1 MTLYCGFCFNAG
13 FNGFDTHNT
22 RGSNG
27 KLTCKNLAETE
38 CRYCNEK
45 GHTISRCD
53 ILKKTQR
60 GRGRQNR
67 GRQEAVG
74 DGEWSQRGGVCQEV
88 YVTSPVST
96 KIANSRNPFDALG
109 DGELDID
116 VQVDEVKEPMDYDAV
131 GTAKPMESTTDG
143 MVIYGE
149 NGRKVTICWGKKFD
163 YKWADEVDA

>member
-1 MTLYCGFCFNAG
+1 MSSGEIYHYDGDLLRRFY
-13 FNGFDTHNT
+13 
-22 RGSNG
+22 
-27 KLTCKNLAETE
+27 
-38 CRYCNEK
+38 
-45 GHTISRCD
+45 SRH
-53 ILKKTQR
+53 
-60 GRGRQNR
+60 
-67 GRQEAVG
+67 VPYYY
-74 DGEWSQRGGVCQEV
+74 
-88 YVTSPVST
+88 YVTPPVST

-109 DGELDID
+109 DGELDFD